1 MARRNDHSREEI
13 RQLAIQAV
21 LDIVD
26 VDGNAAVTARMVA
39 KKMGYTVGTLYLV
52 FRNLDDLLLQ
62 VNSKLLQHLY
72 GDMNVV
78 AQNSEGPWD
87 TIFELAKCYVSLAE
101 HHPGRWQLLSHRRDN
116 TLGHDAVENEVD
128 NIVEDIFVLVQ
139 TELMRLVPTRGSK
152 ETAIAARAL
161 WSAIHGI
168 CIVTASSHLCRR
180 AHYDVRLL
188 VHTLIHTYL
197 SGFMFDKIESLAPR
211 S

>member
-1 MARRNDHSREEI
+1 MARRNDHSRKQI
-13 RQLAIQAV
+13 RELAIQAV
-21 LDIVD
+21 LDVVD
-26 VDGNAAVTARMVA
+26 SDEDATITARSVA
-39 KKMGYTVGTLYLV
+39 KGMGYTVGTLYLV

-78 AQNSEGPWD
+78 AQNSEGPRD
-87 TIFELAKCYVSLAE
+87 TIFELAKCYVSFAE
-101 HHPGRWQLLSHRRDN
+101 DHPGRWQLLSHRRDN
-116 TLGHDAVENEVD
+116 TLGHDAVENEAD

-139 TELMRLVPTRGSK
+139 TELTRLAPTRDSK
-152 ETAIAARAL
+152 EIAIAARAL

-168 CIVTASSHLCRR
+168 CIVTASSHLRRR
-180 AHYDVRLL
+180 AHYDARLL
-188 VHTLIHTYL
+188 VHTLVHTYL